1 MRPETP
7 EQAMARLNLARR
19 ERDDSP
25 GFAGQSDWG
34 GEWGGERNASSATLE
49 ALRARFSVVLKRE
62 GHGSCAWEI
71 VSSPR
76 GPELVNSLGD
86 TMAGEDTALAQLLQ
100 NYGFSAETAARLAAE
115 VPA

>member
-34 GEWGGERNASSATLE
+34 GERNASSATLE

-62 GHGSCAWEI
+62 GHGGCDWQI
-71 VSSPR
+71 VASPR
-76 GPELVNSLGD
+76 GPELVNGSGD